1 MARQLSTRGMR
12 WAYLFGLLLAFFL
25 PKRVD
30 CGYPD
35 AGPCE
40 QRAEL
45 GLYCHP
51 YEVEPWGFYAIERLT
66 SRDVGFAYQREEEC
80 R

>member
-40 QRAEL
+40 RRLEL
-45 GLYCHP
+45 GLVCHD
-51 YEVEPWGFYAIERLT
+51 YEVEPWGFYALERLAT
-66 SRDVGFAYQREEEC
+66 RDIGFAYSHDEDC